1 MSTRTE
7 RVSPKPVA
15 RSSVDTLAK
24 RVREKN
30 GNLKIKYVDRYW
42 IINMSFM
49 RPLQNGLHEEM
60 VMGGQD
66 MPLSKV
72 ANMANGVLK

>member
-1 MSTRTE
+1 MS
-7 RVSPKPVA
+7 SI
-15 RSSVDTLAK
+15 DTLAK

-49 RPLQNGLHEEM
+49 RPLQNGLHEEI
-60 VMGGQD
+60 VMGGQG

>member
-1 MSTRTE
+1 MS
-7 RVSPKPVA
+7 SI
-15 RSSVDTLAK
+15 DTLAK

>member
-1 MSTRTE
+1 M
-7 RVSPKPVA
+7 
-15 RSSVDTLAK
+15 SSVDTLAK

-30 GNLKIKYVDRYW
+30 GNLEIKYIDKNW

-49 RPLQNGLHEEM
+49 RPLQNGLHEEI

>member
-30 GNLKIKYVDRYW
+30 GNLKIKYIDRYW
-42 IINMSFM
+42 VINMSFM